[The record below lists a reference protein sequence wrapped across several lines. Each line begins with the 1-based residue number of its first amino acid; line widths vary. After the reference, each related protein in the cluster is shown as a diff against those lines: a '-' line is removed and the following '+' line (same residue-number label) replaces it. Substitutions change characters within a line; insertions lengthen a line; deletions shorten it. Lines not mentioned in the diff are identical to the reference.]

1 MFTRRFAGD
10 ARDSSLTIAFWRS
23 SSSNLFGD
31 RRIHFCL
38 IAVMALLVLFS
49 KLHIGDL
56 GGYDDAVYAHEGK
69 SMLSTGQ
76 WWSVH
81 LNGQLDFDKPP
92 MFVWLEAISMM
103 VFGISDFAAKF
114 PSALLG
120 FGTILL
126 TFLLAR
132 ELSNSYRLPVWAML
146 ILLCT
151 HVFIRFSMR
160 AMTDVPFTFFF
171 VLAIFSYLKGLKQS
185 RYFLL
190 FGVAI
195 SFAILMRSFLGAIP
209 LGIVG
214 AHLILTGQLN
224 RLRPKS
230 FAAGVLIAI
239 GLPMI
244 WFVSQYRLHGS
255 EFLIR
260 HFSFTVE
267 NLPLTSGKDSDQFR
281 FGLFQYPVLLFQSYW
296 PWLPLMLLGLWMQ
309 TKKLFTERDS
319 TSILLIVW
327 VVAVMVP
334 FSLIHY
340 KWLRYIMPLFPVF
353 AILAAIPIC
362 QWMESRAKLTF
373 PSAHLKVAYVLLGLL
388 MAGMALNPK
397 YRERPEEL
405 RRLAPIAEAMTLPEQ
420 PILLYT
426 ERAPRDAHLFQLI
439 WYANRQGELLDDI
452 KEVVTKVKKAPNSA
466 VIMDKNAF
474 QNSVGK
480 IKPQV
485 KILAETEGFVCWKLE
500 DSLKTVESIEKTCPS
515 AFNHDGGN

>member
-1 MFTRRFAGD
+1 MLTPGGAGGV
-10 ARDSSLTIAFWRS
+10 RVCSLSAASPRS
-23 SSSNLFGD
+23 SSGFFSD
-31 RRIHFCL
+31 RRVHFCL
-38 IAVMALLVLFS
+38 IAGMALLVLFS

-76 WWSVH
+76 WWSVS
-81 LNGQLDFDKPP
+81 LNGRLDFDKPP
-92 MFVWLEAISMM
+92 MFVWLEALSML
-103 VFGISDFAAKF
+103 VFGVTDFAAKF

-120 FGTILL
+120 FGTIML
-126 TFLLAR
+126 TFFLAR
-132 ELSNSYRLPVWAML
+132 EVSDSYRLPVWAML
-146 ILLCT
+146 ILLST

-171 VLAIFSYLKGLKQS
+171 VLAVFSYLKGLKQS

-190 FGVAI
+190 FGLAI

-224 RLRPKS
+224 RLRSKS
-230 FAAGVLIAI
+230 FAAGVLIAL

-244 WFVSQYRLHGS
+244 WFVSQYRLHGG

-309 TKKLFTERDS
+309 SRKLFKERDS

-327 VVAVMVP
+327 VLAVMVP

-353 AILAAIPIC
+353 SILAAIPIC
-362 QWMESRAKLTF
+362 QWMESRAKLRF
-373 PSAHLKVAYVLLGLL
+373 PSAHLKAAYVLLGLL

-405 RRLAPIAEAMTLPEQ
+405 RRLAPVAEAVTLPQ
-420 PILLYT
+420 HPILLYT
-426 ERAPRDAHLFQLI
+426 ERTPRDAHLFQLI
-439 WYANRQGELLDDI
+439 WYADRQGELLDDI
-452 KEVVTKVKKAPNSA
+452 RDVVSRVKKAPNSA
-466 VIMDKNAF
+466 VIMDKAAF
-474 QNSVGK
+474 RNSVSR
-480 IKPQV
+480 IKPRIKV
-485 KILAETEGFVCWKLE
+485 LAETEGFVCWTINSSME
-500 DSLKTVESIEKTCPS
+500 PAETAEKIPPP
-515 AFNHDGGN
+515 AFNNDGGN